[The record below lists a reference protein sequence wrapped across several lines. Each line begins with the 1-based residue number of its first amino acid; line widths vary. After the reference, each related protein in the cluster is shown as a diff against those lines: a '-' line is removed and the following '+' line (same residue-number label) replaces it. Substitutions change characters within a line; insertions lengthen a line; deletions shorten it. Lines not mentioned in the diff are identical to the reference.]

1 MMKMMTS
8 LRERAKFCLMLT
20 LFIAVLASCSKKNDP
35 VPENPGKPTNP
46 TELSTA
52 KEITNISIL
61 KSENA
66 NISGD
71 GYFYKSTTKIYIT
84 IPLNSN
90 LTNVKVN
97 FALSNKATIKV
108 DGVTL
113 VNNAGNLDLS
123 KTLTAVVT
131 AENGATSTYTIL
143 AQVGIKEID
152 AMIYPFIEKYNIP
165 AASYAIGKNS
175 IEDLVYKNAAGFADV
190 DAKERARSDYEFR
203 LASMTKQHTSIAIMT
218 LIQQGKIGLHDL
230 VFGPTG
236 ILKASFPT
244 VGPKSAKVTVKHLL
258 EHTAGYS
265 GDPMFTSSAGTTLD
279 QKIQTMLNSAQ
290 NEPGTVYYY
299 YNLGYGVLGKI
310 IEVVSGKE
318 YGAYLKEI
326 YAPAGIVVNLTSSSP
341 TARRAKEVICYPQ
354 GSSTA
359 YGNNVEVYK
368 AAGGVSINTDNLFK
382 VLYSVDGGTIK
393 PDIINAATRTLM
405 FTKSPVA
412 NYTLGWRTGHSLFEG
427 FYHGGN
433 LIGTATFWIYGTEY
447 SAAILLNSRSGE
459 DGFDTDLIVLTNN
472 VMKKAKELNL

>member
-1 MMKMMTS
+1 MKN
-8 LRERAKFCLMLT
+8 RAKFCLILT

-35 VPENPGKPTNP
+35 VPETPGNPSNP
-46 TELSTA
+46 TAPSSA

-66 NISGD
+66 NLTGD
-71 GYFYKSTTKIYIT
+71 GYFFKGVSKIYIT
-84 IPLNSN
+84 VPPSSSLNS
-90 LTNVKVN
+90 VKVN
-97 FALSNKATIKV
+97 FTLSNKATIKV

-113 VNNAGNLDLS
+113 SNNSGNLDLS

-131 AENGATSTYTIL
+131 AENGATATYTVL
-143 AQVGIKEID
+143 AQVGVKEID

-175 IEDLVYKNAAGFADV
+175 IEEIVYKNACGFANV
-190 DAKERARSDYEFR
+190 DTKERAQSDYEFR

-218 LIQQGKIGLHDL
+218 LIQQGKIGLNDL

-236 ILKASFPT
+236 ILKATFPT

-258 EHTAGYS
+258 EHTAGYT
-265 GDPMFTSSAGTTLD
+265 GDPMFSSSAGTTLD
-279 QKIQTMLNSAQ
+279 QKIQTMLNAAQ
-290 NEPGTVYYY
+290 NEPGTTYYY

-310 IEVVSGKE
+310 IELISGKE

-326 YAPAGIVVNLTSSSP
+326 YAPVGITVNLTSSSA
-341 TARRAKEVICYPQ
+341 TARRAKEAICYPQ

-359 YGNNVEVYK
+359 YGNDVEVYK

-382 VLYSVDGGTIK
+382 VLYSVDGGPIK
-393 PDIINAATRTLM
+393 PDILNAATRTLM
-405 FTKSPVA
+405 FTKSTVA
-412 NYTLGWRTGHSLFEG
+412 NYALGWRTGHSLFEG

-433 LIGTATFWIYGTEY
+433 LIGTATFWIYGSEY
-447 SAAILLNSRSGE
+447 SAAILLNSRSVE
-459 DGFDTDLIVLTNN
+459 DSFDVDLIVLTNN

>member
-1 MMKMMTS
+1 MPDAYLVHCGTG
-8 LRERAKFCLMLT
+8 L
-20 LFIAVLASCSKKNDP
+20 LFQKNDP

-61 KSENA
+61 KSENT

-175 IEDLVYKNAAGFADV
+175 IEDIVYKNAAGFADV

-218 LIQQGKIGLHDL
+218 LIQQGKNRAARPCFWPHRDL
-230 VFGPTG
+230 
-236 ILKASFPT
+236 KSFLP
-244 VGPKSAKVTVKHLL
+244 
-258 EHTAGYS
+258 Y
-265 GDPMFTSSAGTTLD
+265 
-279 QKIQTMLNSAQ
+279 
-290 NEPGTVYYY
+290 
-299 YNLGYGVLGKI
+299 
-310 IEVVSGKE
+310 
-318 YGAYLKEI
+318 
-326 YAPAGIVVNLTSSSP
+326 
-341 TARRAKEVICYPQ
+341 RRAKISKSNRKTPA
-354 GSSTA
+354 GA
-359 YGNNVEVYK
+359 YRW
-368 AAGGVSINTDNLFK
+368 L
-382 VLYSVDGGTIK
+382 
-393 PDIINAATRTLM
+393 
-405 FTKSPVA
+405 
-412 NYTLGWRTGHSLFEG
+412 
-427 FYHGGN
+427 
-433 LIGTATFWIYGTEY
+433 
-447 SAAILLNSRSGE
+447 
-459 DGFDTDLIVLTNN
+459 
-472 VMKKAKELNL
+472 